1 MKKITSALLVLAMAT
16 GAFAQTKL
24 DKNFT
29 GVKEI
34 RIKLVSGDCR
44 ISKAQGQTVS
54 VNLQHTYTDNFE
66 PEMSQTGDNLTLKE
80 LFGSG
85 SSHGSSSWTVQI
97 PDGVSV
103 VFSSASGSLSASG
116 VAFDLDA
123 RSGSGGITLENV
135 KGDVKGTTG
144 SGDIELT
151 NYAGEIQA
159 NTGSGTIQIY
169 HSKGELSVSSGSGD
183 VRIRDSQAKFLAN
196 SGSGTVHSRGI
207 SLEGDSR
214 FSSGSGDS
222 EILLASSPKYDI
234 AVNSGS
240 GDAALDFGGNKIEGE
255 IVMKASKA
263 HGTIKAPFEFDRTEE
278 ISHGRN
284 DVVVEK
290 TVVKGN
296 ANVKIAVGTGSGEAS
311 IKE

>member
-1 MKKITSALLVLAMAT
+1 MKKITTALLVLAIAT

-44 ISKAQGQTVS
+44 ISKASGQAIS
-54 VNLQHTYTDNFE
+54 VNLQHTYTENFE
-66 PEMSQTGDNLTLKE
+66 PEMSQSGDKLTLKE

-85 SSHGSSSWTVQI
+85 SSRGSSSWTVQI

-103 VFSSASGSLSASG
+103 VFSSASGSFSASS
-116 VAFDLDA
+116 VDFDLDA

-135 KGDVKGTTG
+135 KGDIKGTTG

-151 NYAGEIQA
+151 NYAGEIKA
-159 NTGSGTIQIY
+159 NTGSGNVQIY
-169 HSKGELSVSSGSGD
+169 RCKGDLSVTSGSGD
-183 VRIRDSQAKFLAN
+183 VRIRDSQAKFSAN

-214 FSSGSGDS
+214 FNSGSGDS

-234 AVNSGS
+234 SVSSGS

-263 HGTIKAPFEFDRTEE
+263 RGTIHAPFEFDRTEE
-278 ISHGRN
+278 ISRGGN

-296 ANVKIAVGTGSGEAS
+296 ANVKILVGTGSGDAS